1 MKITGKAHKVGSYAV
16 IFEKT
21 GTGYSAY
28 VPDLPGCIA
37 AGDTILQ
44 TTKLVRKAIEMHVA
58 GMREDGL
65 TIPEPATTVEDMPRT
80 LSLSRSWGGH
90 RAHRA
95 AARRRM
101 RRTPRK
107 RRS

>member
-1 MKITGKAHKVGSYAV
+1 MRAEAKARKVGAYIAV
-16 IFEKT
+16 FEKT

-37 AGDTILQ
+37 AGDTVQKTSELM
-44 TTKLVRKAIEMHVA
+44 REAIEMHIS

-65 TIPEPATTVEDMPRT
+65 PVPEPTTTVEEAPRP
-80 LSLSRSWGGH
+80 LSLARSWDGH
-90 RAHRA
+90 GVHRA

-101 RRTPRK
+101 RSLARK
-107 RRS
+107 RRG

>member
-1 MKITGKAHKVGSYAV
+1 MTAEGKARKVGSYTAV
-16 IFEKT
+16 FEKT

-37 AGDTILQ
+37 AGDTVQKTSELM
-44 TTKLVRKAIEMHVA
+44 REAIEMHIS

-65 TIPEPATTVEDMPRT
+65 PVPAPTTTVEEAPRT
-80 LSLSRSWGGH
+80 LSLARSWDGH

-95 AARRRM
+95 TARRRM
-101 RRTPRK
+101 RRIAR
-107 RRS
+107 